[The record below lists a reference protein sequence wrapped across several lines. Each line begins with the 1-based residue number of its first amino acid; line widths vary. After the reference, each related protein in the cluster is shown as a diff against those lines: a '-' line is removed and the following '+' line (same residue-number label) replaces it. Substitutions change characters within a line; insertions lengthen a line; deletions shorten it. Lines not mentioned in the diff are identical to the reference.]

1 MKGRRIK
8 RTTKRNSKPNP
19 WFVETYREAS
29 NAFCKEAIPPIASPI
44 FDVQN
49 NFEFGVENEVFF
61 KTKFPFHQKIR
72 GDGACYFNACLAGI
86 LNKCVNNPQRW
97 NQFRQNL
104 INKDCREIA
113 DQIGEEGE
121 TLARQKVNELLQ
133 VRGDANIVR
142 QLSKKLLVPMHTA
155 FILDK
160 EKLIAEQSERLNFL
174 AENSEER
181 INALRAIQIYQAG
194 INLYD
199 TNDIANIYY
208 ESDVS
213 PIVDEL
219 ANSLN
224 LDFQTLSKEIV
235 EGINDEI
242 ASVINFD
249 NPNAI
254 FLWNPGG
261 GAHFDLLYSHA
272 DENLQKDVDE
282 ARGVSAK
289 NPKPSA
295 LSEEQSQKVEKYL
308 KGKILDEDQEFV
320 NMLKDLGSANSEQE
334 KIFLFDI
341 IQNYEASKALVQKT
355 NFENTEE
362 LTKEDQESL
371 GKFATAHIRSVISGI
386 NTEKD
391 QEFIRLAKL
400 SLAFDG
406 RNDFKNRGLIIE
418 AALYGKSEFIPLLHK
433 AGEDFSKKDSLGFD
447 NTALIWAIAN
457 AHNKFAYDLLTF
469 AQEND
474 INLEVNH
481 RSALFTT
488 ALHLAAAKGYSTQD
502 SNGKTVEKSNLELVK
517 KLFEV
522 GADPNFK
529 TDKNF
534 TSLDIA
540 VARRDL
546 EIVRAICESEI
557 IDINTLDQAQK
568 TLRYNFNESKNLV
581 ESVTRAI
588 SPISEHLFND
598 ENLKAD
604 IEKNIIDK
612 IKEIQNDLISN
623 PPVEISNYSKW
634 EFINKS
640 EKITP
645 AESTPDTKIEVIS
658 ATPVITNQK
667 SVWFNDDGRGNKFRV
682 ITGVYGIETDNPQI
696 EIGQTFIGILQ
707 KLAAEENLTKDQ
719 VLEIIELSK
728 IKGGVSNKYDLAT
741 QKYSENDE
749 SENVAD
755 LKTAQIFSRKFQ
767 RECEKCGIYTGRE
780 GENVKMVGLRLTF
793 IPDDVVDA
801 YKTDN
806 IPDFAHTINSVKERV
821 SQKISSQQH

>member
-1 MKGRRIK
+1 MKGRRTK

-104 INKDCREIA
+104 INKDCRKIA
-113 DQIGEEGE
+113 NQIGEEGE
-121 TLARQKVNELLQ
+121 TLTRQKVNELLQ

-142 QLSKKLLVPMHTA
+142 HLSKKLLVPMHAA
-155 FILDK
+155 FILNR
-160 EKLIAEQSERLNFL
+160 ERLIVEQSKRLDSL
-174 AENSEER
+174 VENSEEH
-181 INALRAIQIYQAG
+181 INALLAIQRYEAD

-199 TNDIANIYY
+199 ADDITNIYY

-213 PIVDEL
+213 PIVNEL

-242 ASVINFD
+242 ASVINFG

-282 ARGVSAK
+282 ARGVLAK
-289 NPKPSA
+289 NPKPRT
-295 LSEEQSQKVEKYL
+295 LNEDQSQK
-308 KGKILDEDQEFV
+308 D
-320 NMLKDLGSANSEQE
+320 
-334 KIFLFDI
+334 
-341 IQNYEASKALVQKT
+341 
-355 NFENTEE
+355 
-362 LTKEDQESL
+362 
-371 GKFATAHIRSVISGI
+371 
-386 NTEKD
+386 
-391 QEFIRLAKL
+391 
-400 SLAFDG
+400 
-406 RNDFKNRGLIIE
+406 
-418 AALYGKSEFIPLLHK
+418 
-433 AGEDFSKKDSLGFD
+433 
-447 NTALIWAIAN
+447 
-457 AHNKFAYDLLTF
+457 
-469 AQEND
+469 
-474 INLEVNH
+474 
-481 RSALFTT
+481 
-488 ALHLAAAKGYSTQD
+488 
-502 SNGKTVEKSNLELVK
+502 
-517 KLFEV
+517 
-522 GADPNFK
+522 
-529 TDKNF
+529 
-534 TSLDIA
+534 
-540 VARRDL
+540 
-546 EIVRAICESEI
+546 
-557 IDINTLDQAQK
+557 
-568 TLRYNFNESKNLV
+568 
-581 ESVTRAI
+581 
-588 SPISEHLFND
+588 
-598 ENLKAD
+598 
-604 IEKNIIDK
+604 
-612 IKEIQNDLISN
+612 
-623 PPVEISNYSKW
+623 EISNYSKW

-806 IPDFAHTINSVKERV
+806 IPDFSHAINSFKERV